1 MIQGRQ
7 TPKKLAVFV
16 SGTGTLL
23 EAFLDNGLQ
32 VDLVLADR
40 SCRGIDVVAKEK
52 NVPTELVLRTDFSKN
67 FDREAYTK
75 LVLDV
80 LQRYGI
86 DVVAMAGFN
95 TVLSPSIF
103 DVYGGRILNTHP
115 ALLPE
120 FKGHYAVR
128 DALAKGV
135 KLTGCTVHIAT
146 PQVDEGR
153 ILAQQTV
160 PVLPGDTEDSLHE
173 RIKKVERSL
182 YLETI
187 RAFMADEL

>member
-1 MIQGRQ
+1 MQ
-7 TPKKLAVFV
+7 KKLAVFV

-23 EAFLDNGLQ
+23 EAFLNGGLK

-40 SCRGIDVVAKEK
+40 PCRGIDVVAKEK

-67 FDREAYTK
+67 FDRAAYTK
-75 LVLDV
+75 LVLET
-80 LQRYGI
+80 LQRHQI

-95 TVLSPSIF
+95 TVLAPAIF

-115 ALLPE
+115 ALLPS

-128 DALAKGV
+128 DALAFGAKV
-135 KLTGCTVHIAT
+135 TGCTVHIAT
-146 PQVDEGR
+146 PEVDEGK
-153 ILAQQTV
+153 ILSQQAV
-160 PVLPGDTEDSLHE
+160 PILPNDTEESLHE
-173 RIKKVERSL
+173 RIKEVERAL

-187 RAFMADEL
+187 SAFMANEL

>member
-1 MIQGRQ
+1 MSQPIS
-7 TPKKLAVFV
+7 KKLAIFV
-16 SGTGTLL
+16 SGTGSLL
-23 EAFLDNGLQ
+23 EAFLDNGLH

-40 SCRGIDVVAKEK
+40 PCRGIDVVAKNK

-75 LVLDV
+75 LVLAA
-80 LQRYGI
+80 LLRHEI

-115 ALLPE
+115 ALLPS

-128 DALAKGV
+128 DALTYGV
-135 KLTGCTVHIAT
+135 KVTGCTVHIAT
-146 PQVDEGR
+146 SEIDVGT
-153 ILAQQTV
+153 ILAQQAV
-160 PVLPGDTEDSLHE
+160 PVLPDDTEESLHE
-173 RIKKVERSL
+173 RIKKVERTL

-187 RAFMADEL
+187 RAFMKTI